1 MKSKR
6 KIGGHVSI
14 AGGLIN
20 SLDRAEKIGGN
31 CLQIFAA
38 SPRSWAR
45 SPFPL
50 DQAKEYSKQIETKDL
65 RPVFIHTLYLV
76 NLASD
81 NPEIY
86 DKSMS
91 ALKSDMQSGDLIKS
105 AGVVVHLGSH
115 QGRGFD
121 AVSSQVVDSI
131 KKILKASS
139 QTLLLIENSAG
150 QKGKVGS
157 LEEISH
163 LLKQVSSPRLGVCID
178 TAHLFAAGFDLT
190 QEKKI
195 DELVL
200 LLDNLKVLSHLK
212 CIHLNDSKT
221 ALGSASDQHDNIGQ
235 GKIGLQGLGH
245 FINHPKLRHLP
256 IILEVPGFSGQGPDK
271 KNIDIVKSLIR

>member
-1 MKSKR
+1 MKSTR

-14 AGGLIN
+14 AGGLVH

-50 DQAKEYSKQIETKDL
+50 EQGKEYNKQVKEKNL
-65 RPVFIHTLYLV
+65 HPVFIHTLYLV

-81 NPEIY
+81 NSDIY
-86 DKSMS
+86 NKSMS
-91 ALKSDMQSGDLIKS
+91 ALKSDMQSGDLINS
-105 AGVVVHLGSH
+105 AGVIVHLGSH

-121 AVSSQVVDSI
+121 VVSSQVVDSI
-131 KKILKASS
+131 KQVLKASS
-139 QTLLLIENSAG
+139 EVSLLIENSAG

-157 LEEISH
+157 LEEISY
-163 LLKQVSSPRLGVCID
+163 LLKKVSSPRLGVCID
-178 TAHLFAAGFDLT
+178 SAHLFAAGFDLT
-190 QEKKI
+190 QKKNT
-195 DELVL
+195 DKLVSLLSELKIL
-200 LLDNLKVLSHLK
+200 PHLK
-212 CIHLNDSKT
+212 CLHLNDSKT
-221 ALGSASDQHDNIGQ
+221 ALGSGSDQHENIGQ
-235 GKIGLQGLGH
+235 GKIGLQGLSY
-245 FINHPKLRHLP
+245 FINHPKLHHLP

>member
-1 MKSKR
+1 MKSTR

-14 AGGLIN
+14 AGSLIH

-50 DQAKEYSKQIETKDL
+50 DQAKKYNQQIKQKNL

-81 NPEIY
+81 NSEIY
-86 DKSMS
+86 NKSMS
-91 ALKSDMQSGDLIKS
+91 ALKSDMQSGDLINS

-139 QTLLLIENSAG
+139 KTPLLIENSAS
-150 QKGKVGS
+150 QKGKVGT
-157 LEEISH
+157 LEEISY
-163 LLKQVSSPRLGVCID
+163 LLKQIPSSRLKVCID
-178 TAHLFAAGFDLT
+178 SAHLFAAGHDLT
-190 QEKKI
+190 QKKSTDKLI
-195 DELVL
+195 S
-200 LLDNLKVLSHLK
+200 LLDDLKILPHIECL
-212 CIHLNDSKT
+212 HLNDSKT
-221 ALGSASDQHDNIGQ
+221 ALGSGSDQHDNIGQ
-235 GKIGLQGLGH
+235 GKIGLQGLGY

-271 KNIDIVKSLIR
+271 KNIDIVKSLVK